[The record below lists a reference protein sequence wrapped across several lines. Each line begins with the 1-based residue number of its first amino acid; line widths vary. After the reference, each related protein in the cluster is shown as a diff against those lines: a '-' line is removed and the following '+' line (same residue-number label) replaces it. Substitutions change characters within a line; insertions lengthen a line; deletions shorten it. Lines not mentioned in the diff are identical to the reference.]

1 MDPNNSAQPQQ
12 PNTNLQF
19 TGEPTPPPMT
29 PPVEMKKK
37 SNKGLIIAIIL
48 VLFIG
53 GCVAM
58 LFLLH
63 QPESNRKVADESQES
78 KPEPKN
84 PEKQPDEDNYNLGEI
99 LDNFSF
105 GDGDLAFKTPE
116 GAELLSVGKY
126 YIIMKPTHD
135 SKTIGIGIRTE
146 KPESS
151 PSFSQ
156 KLCLSDGDY
165 TAGRT
170 HGCKVLTEVG
180 LNGYDYFQRNVI
192 EEKDGTIRVI
202 YDMYFQL
209 NQYYISY
216 NYFANT
222 LDEEKQ
228 IEIINNIKD
237 AFSIDENVPNL
248 METAF
253 KQLPTPM
260 NKQLNDDIFRTISLE
275 TGSYELTRKISDK
288 LTYTFVVYYEPISE
302 EGYTQIEHDKENNID
317 IYKKDDEVFFRFNQ
331 DNVDVTAK
339 KLEHLDNDD
348 SPLANITVIAT
359 IEEIKEA
366 LATLPDKE

>member
-53 GCVAM
+53 GCVAL
-58 LFLLH
+58 LFMLH

-84 PEKQPDEDNYNLGEI
+84 PEEKPDENDYNLNEI
-99 LDNFSF
+99 LNNFSI
-105 GDGDLAFKTPE
+105 GDSNLAFKLPE
-116 GAELLSVGKY
+116 GAELLTISKFG
-126 YIIMKPTHD
+126 IIIKPTHD
-135 SKTIGIGIRTE
+135 SKTIGIGINTK
-146 KPESS
+146 KPETSHYL
-151 PSFSQ
+151 SQ
-156 KLCLSDGDY
+156 QLCRNDGDY

-180 LNGYDYFQRNVI
+180 QNGYDYFQRNVI

-209 NQYYISY
+209 DQYYINY

-222 LDEEKQ
+222 LDEERQ

-237 AFSIDENVPNL
+237 AFSIDENVPNFMKL
-248 METAF
+248 AI

-260 NKQLNDDIFRTISLE
+260 NKQLTEEIFRAIHLE
-275 TGSYELTRKISDK
+275 EGYYELTQNVTDK
-288 LTYTFVVYYEPISE
+288 LLYTFTVHFEPISE
-302 EGYTQIEHDKENNID
+302 EGYTHIEHDKENDID
-317 IYKKDDEVFFRFNQ
+317 AYKKDDEVFFRFNQ
-331 DNVDVTAK
+331 DNVDVTAR
-339 KLEHLDNDD
+339 KLEYIDDD
-348 SPLANITVIAT
+348 SRLPKSTPIGT
-359 IEEIKEA
+359 IEGIKEA
-366 LATLPDKE
+366 VATLSDKE